1 MIERQIVSKHMKEY
15 LMQEFIKLYL
25 PTGSYSKIDL
35 RKTPLGEKIIIHTSR
50 PGLVVGRKGANLS
63 ELTSVLKSK
72 YGMENP
78 QIEVMEIQNPNLDP
92 KSVAESIV
100 NSFERFGPKRFKP
113 IGYRALQGILD
124 AGATGAEVVI
134 SGRGV
139 PSSRAKSWRFLA
151 GHMKKSG
158 DISENFVKRATVVA
172 NLKSGSI
179 GIKVN
184 ILTPDVILPD
194 EIKIKEILKIVVEE
208 IKNDIREEQIEVK
221 DEKTKEVKKEKKKR
235 TKAKT
240 EKVEN
245 EDS

>member
-194 EIKIKEILKIVVEE
+194 EIKIKEIPKIVVEE

>member
-1 MIERQIVSKHMKEY
+1 MIEKQIVSKHMKEY
-15 LMQEFIKLYL
+15 LMQEYIKSHL

-50 PGLVVGRKGANLS
+50 PGLVVGRKGVNLS
-63 ELTSVLKSK
+63 ELTYVLKTK

-113 IGYRALQGILD
+113 IGYRALQSILD
-124 AGATGAEVVI
+124 AGALGAEVVI

-139 PSSRAKSWRFLA
+139 PGSRAKSWRFLA

-172 NLKSGSI
+172 NLKSGSV

-194 EIKIKEILKIVVEE
+194 EIKIKDIPKIVVQEVKEESKIDVKEE
-208 IKNDIREEQIEVK
+208 IKEE
-221 DEKTKEVKKEKKKR
+221 KKERKKR
-235 TKAKT
+235 TKTKKEKT
-240 EKVEN
+240 EN